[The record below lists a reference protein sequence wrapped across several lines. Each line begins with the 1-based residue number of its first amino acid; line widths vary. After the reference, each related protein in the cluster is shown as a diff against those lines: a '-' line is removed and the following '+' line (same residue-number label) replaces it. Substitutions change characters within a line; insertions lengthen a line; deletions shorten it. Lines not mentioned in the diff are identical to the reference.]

1 MMSAFG
7 GVANVTDGTFGLYG
21 VRFTLSLPMFDG
33 AVARRIAQARLE
45 ADDAARARMLAEK
58 SEQNRAELLR
68 LAMGAADKR
77 IALLVQAA
85 GVARQREESVTR
97 LVRAGVRTENDLVD
111 ATAEIARREG
121 DLLAVRVERWKLEQ
135 QLRWER

>member
-1 MMSAFG
+1 M
-7 GVANVTDGTFGLYG
+7 N
-21 VRFTLSLPMFDG
+21 
-33 AVARRIAQARLE
+33 
-45 ADDAARARMLAEK
+45 
-58 SEQNRAELLR
+58 
-68 LAMGAADKR
+68 AADKR
-77 IALLVQAA
+77 IALLAQAA